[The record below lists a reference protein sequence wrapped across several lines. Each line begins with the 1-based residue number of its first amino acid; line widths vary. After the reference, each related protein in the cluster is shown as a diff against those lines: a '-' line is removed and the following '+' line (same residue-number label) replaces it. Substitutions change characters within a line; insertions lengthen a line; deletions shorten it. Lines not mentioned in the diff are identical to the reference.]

1 VAYYTTGLVGTAVSH
16 ATCLLNLSVTST
28 LYNMTLSASPLSTIA
43 LLFLSYVAYRITQSF
58 IVRRRFDAFSKQHGC
73 EEPLNVTG
81 PFPFRAWA
89 FVWRLMWVS
98 PNNQR
103 SIIIPIHTYTH
114 DLQTR
119 QKHR

>member
-1 VAYYTTGLVGTAVSH
+1 MAYYTIGLIGTAVSH

-43 LLFLSYVAYRITQSF
+43 LLFFSYVAYRITQSF
-58 IVRRRFDAFSKQHGC
+58 IVRRRFVAFSKQHGC

-89 FVWRLMWVS
+89 FVWRLM
-98 PNNQR
+98 
-103 SIIIPIHTYTH
+103 
-114 DLQTR
+114 
-119 QKHR
+119 